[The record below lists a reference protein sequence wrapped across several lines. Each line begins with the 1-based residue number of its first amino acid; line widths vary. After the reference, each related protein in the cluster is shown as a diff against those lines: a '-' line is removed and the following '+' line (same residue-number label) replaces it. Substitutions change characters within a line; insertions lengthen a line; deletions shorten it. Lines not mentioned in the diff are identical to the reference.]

1 MADQEIVNT
10 VQSTTTN
17 VHGRTLNSAGLH
29 HFIIDG
35 PSRPNEE
42 ITSVDAFLAGVS
54 SCATHLMEDFAEE
67 DGIRLERANV
77 EIRAVRAAAEP
88 NRFDH
93 VDLRIELIGPSHEQ
107 GERLVERF
115 KGR

>member
-77 EIRAVRAAAEP
+77 GIRAVRAAAEP

-93 VDLRIELIGPSHEQ
+93 VDLHIELIGPSHEQ